1 MAVFLTKKYL
11 SRRTFLRGTG
21 VALGLP
27 FLEAMVPAATA
38 LAQTAAAPKTRAGF
52 FYLPHGTIMN
62 NTPFGKEVDFWT
74 SSGKGADFT
83 LGKTLASLEP
93 LKKYVTTFEN
103 IENTAAGGSVHT
115 LNPATWLSCVRP
127 DTAGQGREH
136 VHHARPGHRAEA
148 RAKDARCPRSN
159 CASETTIQVAAC
171 GGAGCYYASTTSYA
185 GPNTPLPM
193 EYNPRKVFIQLM
205 GEGDTAAERA
215 ALLAEERQHPR
226 HGLRPREG
234 AEQRSRRRRHGRS
247 CRDYLDTVR
256 ELERRVQMAS
266 ARDLKGIK
274 VPDAPV
280 GELEDFDKQVRLM
293 FDLLALAYQ
302 ADLTRV
308 ASYVMVAEGTNRTY
322 NHVGVPDSFHP
333 VSHHSN
339 DKERIRRLTVIQRYH
354 MERFADFLQE
364 ARDDTKEGDGSV
376 LDHSLFLYGSN
387 MGNSNQHDNYP
398 LPAVL
403 VGGANGRHV
412 GGKNVAPPARTPL
425 ANIHLTILDEAR
437 DQAGQALATAPASSA
452 KSEDEQT

>member
-1 MAVFLTKKYL
+1 MAVFLTKKHL

-83 LGKTLASLEP
+83 LGKTLSSLEG

-127 DTAGQGREH
+127 DTQAKGASMSVTLDQVIAQKLGQKTALPSLEL
-136 VHHARPGHRAEA
+136 
-148 RAKDARCPRSN
+148 
-159 CASETTIQVAAC
+159 ASETTIQVAAC

-215 ALLAEERQHPR
+215 ALLQKNASILDMVTDRAKALSNDLGAVDRQK
-226 HGLRPREG
+226 L
-234 AEQRSRRRRHGRS
+234 A
-247 CRDYLDTVR
+247 DYLDTVR

-266 ARDLKGIK
+266 ARDLKGVK

-339 DKERIRRLTVIQRYH
+339 DKERIRRLTVIQKYH
-354 MERFADFLQE
+354 MDRFADFLQKL
-364 ARDDTKEGDGSV
+364 ANTKEGDGSI

-403 VGGANGRHV
+403 VGGANGKHV

-425 ANIHLTILDEAR
+425 ANVHLTILDKLGIKQDKFANST
-437 DQAGQALATAPASSA
+437 GII
-452 KSEDEQT
+452 SEV